1 MMMFQCLT
9 MPNITDRFFN
19 ATNALICFNLHT
31 NTGKYLLKSQLKSAQ
46 FFRLSANNV
55 KEFARTQRCHQ
66 SAGVTAE
73 VIVIAVNYF
82 KIHFILRYYI
92 TIHKNNITT
101 RLYSQI
107 ACTRNVTFN
116 FRLKNKCYTE

>member
-55 KEFARTQRCHQ
+55 KDSRVLSDAIKAPESR
-66 SAGVTAE
+66 
-73 VIVIAVNYF
+73 
-82 KIHFILRYYI
+82 LR
-92 TIHKNNITT
+92 
-101 RLYSQI
+101 
-107 ACTRNVTFN
+107 
-116 FRLKNKCYTE
+116 